1 MKLIINKN
9 KLSVSAD
16 ELLKRAGYA
25 FHRDDRS
32 GKDSYA
38 RRLGSGFFPKLH
50 MYVVESAEQIVLNLH
65 LDQKQASYEGS
76 NMHSGEY
83 DGEVVEAEIARL
95 KQLAIQYAVLGLSK
109 QNASATPE
117 RTQKKEELLS
127 SLGGNRDYANQ
138 PPREDKERSWWKF
151 W

>member
-16 ELLKRAGYA
+16 ELLKRAGYS

-50 MYVVESAEQIVLNLH
+50 MYVSESAEQIVLNLH

-95 KQLAIQYAVLGLSK
+95 KQFAIQYAMGNINK
-109 QNASATPE
+109 QNIPTGQ
-117 RTQKKEELLS
+117 TKETTELLA
-127 SLGGNRDYANQ
+127 SLGGDRNYANQ
-138 PPREDKERSWWKF
+138 LPRENKEKSWWKF

>member
-9 KLSVSAD
+9 KLAVSAD

-25 FHRDDRS
+25 FHHDDRS
-32 GKDSYA
+32 DKDSYA

-50 MYVVESAEQIVLNLH
+50 MYVSESAEQIALNLH

-76 NMHSGEY
+76 NKHSGEY

-95 KQLAIQYAVLGLSK
+95 KQFAIQFAVANINK
-109 QNASATPE
+109 QNIPTGQ
-117 RTQKKEELLS
+117 TKETTELLA

-138 PPREDKERSWWKF
+138 PLREDKKISWWKF